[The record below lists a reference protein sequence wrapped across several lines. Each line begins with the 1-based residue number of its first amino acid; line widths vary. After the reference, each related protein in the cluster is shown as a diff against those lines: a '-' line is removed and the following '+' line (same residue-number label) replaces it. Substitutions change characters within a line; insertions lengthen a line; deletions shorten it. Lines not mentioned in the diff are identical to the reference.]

1 MSGLEYIVA
10 YDPLQTQA
18 KNADGQFAAQPSNV
32 WVIRK
37 QQRRKRPGMDDEVS
51 VLATYFVVGEN
62 IYMAPS
68 VASVV
73 SSRLVSDGDDVF
85 ESLSLTNDSL

>member
-1 MSGLEYIVA
+1 MSGLEYVVA
-10 YDPLQTQA
+10 YDPLQA
-18 KNADGQFAAQPSNV
+18 HALVDPQFASQPSNV

-37 QQRRKRPGMDDEVS
+37 QQRRKRPGMEDEVA

-68 VASVV
+68 VSSVV
-73 SSRLVSDGDDVF
+73 NSRLVGISSCGA
-85 ESLSLTNDSL
+85 ELEPC